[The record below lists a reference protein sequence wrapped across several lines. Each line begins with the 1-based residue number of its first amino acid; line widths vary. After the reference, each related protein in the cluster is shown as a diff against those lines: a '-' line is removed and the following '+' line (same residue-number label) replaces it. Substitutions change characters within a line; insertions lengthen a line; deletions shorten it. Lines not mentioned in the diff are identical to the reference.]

1 MDSARDWS
9 AAGDDR
15 AIRFTG
21 HWREYL
27 PIAITNALLI
37 ICTLGVWNLASATKN
52 AATVM
57 WFVQAKWMFI
67 GVGAVAVLLF
77 IDYRWLQTVAWPGY
91 VAALGL
97 LAGVAF
103 FGKKVLG
110 ARRWLQIGS
119 MQVQPSEF
127 VKLAVIIVLARWF
140 ARDETGLRKGHYGI
154 LDLLRPFAVILIPV
168 ALVMKQPDLGTAL
181 VTFAIAMTMVMF
193 AKVKWR
199 DVVIMLAGGAAAAV
213 FAWSRFLKDYQ
224 KQRLLTFLNPEAY
237 AKGAG
242 YHAIQSVI
250 AVGSGQWSG
259 KGWGEGTQN
268 QLAFLPEQ
276 HTDFIFSVWAEE
288 HGFLGGVVLIALYAF
303 LVLAALDV
311 AANARDKFGSFL
323 SLGVAALFFWHAFI
337 NMGMVTGLL
346 PVVGVPLPLF
356 CYGGSSVVADMLGIG
371 ILLNVSLRRFMF

>member
-1 MDSARDWS
+1 MALLATEKKLDHL
-9 AAGDDR
+9 
-15 AIRFTG
+15 
-21 HWREYL
+21 HWPL
-27 PIAITNALLI
+27 VLCTLI
-37 ICTLGVWNLASATKN
+37 ICSLGVWNLASATKN
-52 AATVM
+52 APIVM
-57 WFVQAKWMFI
+57 ALVQFRWMI
-67 GVGAVAVLLF
+67 VGAVAVGLLMF
-77 IDYRWLQTVAWPGY
+77 IDYRYLQTMAWPGY

-103 FGKKVLG
+103 AGKKVLG
-110 ARRWLQIGS
+110 ARRWLQVGG

-127 VKLAVIIVLARWF
+127 VKLAVIIILARWF
-140 ARDETGLRKGHYGI
+140 TRDETGARKGYYGL
-154 LDLLRPFAVILIPV
+154 LDLWQPFLLILVPV

-181 VTFAIAMTMVMF
+181 VTFGIAMTMVMF

-199 DVVIMLAGGAAAAV
+199 DLIIMMSLGAFGAIM
-213 FAWSRFLKDYQ
+213 AWKRFLKDYQ
-224 KQRLLTFLNPEAY
+224 RQRVLTFLNPEAY

-242 YHAIQSVI
+242 YHSIQSVI

-288 HGFLGGVVLIALYAF
+288 HGFMGGVMLIALYSF
-303 LVLAALDV
+303 LVLAALDI

-323 SLGVAALFFWHAFI
+323 ALGISALFFWHAFI
-337 NMGMVTGLL
+337 NIGMVTGVL

-356 CYGGSSVVADMLGIG
+356 SYGGSSVVADMLGIG

>member
-1 MDSARDWS
+1 MALGATERKIDHL
-9 AAGDDR
+9 
-15 AIRFTG
+15 
-21 HWREYL
+21 HWPL
-27 PIAITNALLI
+27 VLCTLI
-37 ICTLGVWNLASATKN
+37 ICSLGVWNLASATKN
-52 AATVM
+52 APLLMAL
-57 WFVQAKWMFI
+57 VQAKWMA
-67 GVGAVAVLLF
+67 VGLVAVAVLLF
-77 IDYRWLQTVAWPGY
+77 IDYRWLQTLAWPGY
-91 VAALGL
+91 FGALGL

-103 FGKKVLG
+103 AGKKVLG
-110 ARRWLQIGS
+110 ARRWLQLGS
-119 MQVQPSEF
+119 MQIQPSEF
-127 VKLAVIIVLARWF
+127 VKLAVIVVLARWF
-140 ARDETGLRKGHYGI
+140 TRDETGVRKGQYGI
-154 LDLLRPFAVILIPV
+154 IDLWRPFLLILIPV

-199 DVVIMLAGGAAAAV
+199 DLFIMFAGGAFASV
-213 FAWSRFLKDYQ
+213 FAWRRFLKDYQ
-224 KQRLLTFLNPEAY
+224 KQRILTFIDPQAY

-288 HGFLGGVVLIALYAF
+288 HGFLGGMLLIALYTF

-323 SLGVAALFFWHAFI
+323 ALGIAALFFWHAFI
-337 NMGMVTGLL
+337 NIGMVTGVL

-356 CYGGSSVVADMLGIG
+356 SYGGSSVVADMLGIG